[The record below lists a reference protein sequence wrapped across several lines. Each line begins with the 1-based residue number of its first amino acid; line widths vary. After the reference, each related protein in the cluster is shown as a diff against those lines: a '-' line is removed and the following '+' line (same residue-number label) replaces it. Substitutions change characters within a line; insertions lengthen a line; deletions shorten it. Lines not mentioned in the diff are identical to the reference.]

1 VATVGEPARVTR
13 LRQSIGPCLDE
24 NLRLSTGSYQAGEI
38 GITEPLLV
46 NRQTLDAR
54 RDLLDAAMG
63 LRLTK
68 SQLEAAAGWPIEDQA
83 Q

>member
-1 VATVGEPARVTR
+1 
-13 LRQSIGPCLDE
+13 
-24 NLRLSTGSYQAGEI
+24 
-38 GITEPLLV
+38 LV

-54 RDLLDAAMG
+54 RDLVDAATG

-68 SQLEAAAGWPIEDQA
+68 SQFEGAAGWPIEDQA